1 MDESV
6 QFRTGHTGFHLV
18 RMLNRKNRCLFL
30 RPWDIVYN
38 RSTNM
43 LAASLSYKVFENAV
57 KCAITK
63 VEIGEISSL
72 TEPQSRSLFNF
83 LCGND
88 TFVSLPT
95 GHGKSLIRHPLHSD
109 GTLSTSQIIF
119 STKLS
124 NLLHDDL
131 IFLIQG
137 FDPSATRPTYTARI
151 NIAVDSLLQNRFQ
164 LLTKAAVLLYIECTS
179 FAD

>member
-1 MDESV
+1 
-6 QFRTGHTGFHLV
+6 
-18 RMLNRKNRCLFL
+18 
-30 RPWDIVYN
+30 
-38 RSTNM
+38 M

-83 LCGND
+83 LYGSD

-95 GHGKSLIRHPLHSD
+95 GHGKSLIYQICPASFRHPLHSD
-109 GTLSTSQIIF
+109 DTLSTSQIIF

-137 FDPSATRPTYTARI
+137 FDPSATRPTCTARI
-151 NIAVDSLLQNRFQ
+151 NIAVDSLLQNGFQ

>member
-1 MDESV
+1 
-6 QFRTGHTGFHLV
+6 
-18 RMLNRKNRCLFL
+18 
-30 RPWDIVYN
+30 
-38 RSTNM
+38 M
-43 LAASLSYKVFENAV
+43 LAASLSYKVFQNDV

-88 TFVSLPT
+88 TFVSLPA

-131 IFLIQG
+131 IFLFQG
-137 FDPSATRPTYTARI
+137 LDPLPGVENILKFFENHISAMSRA
-151 NIAVDSLLQNRFQ
+151 NIVVSNF
-164 LLTKAAVLLYIECTS
+164 KI
-179 FAD
+179 